1 MSPWYWQL
9 RHSRLPPVFGRG
21 GVTVFL
27 MMHRWSGAAQVRER
41 SFRAQPLGIVAGS
54 DEQRACAVGP
64 DAGQLDERRRGRR
77 DQGRSYALHDACRAN
92 PPCKRAVSA
101 RLRR

>member
-1 MSPWYWQL
+1 MVLATASL
-9 RHSRLPPVFGRG
+9 AVAA
-21 GVTVFL
+21 GVWT
-27 MMHRWSGAAQVRER
+27 RWRYCFSDDASMAGAAQVCER